1 MRRAL
6 TPARSAAKRDRG
18 CAPAPM
24 RSAAFAR
31 ASRAHEPIGRKR
43 PQALK
48 FLRNFPVPK
57 PFRHL
62 TLPGPSAITRLHL
75 DRGRSSGVEHNLAKV
90 RVGRSIRLARSR
102 FFQQR
107 LPIATRCYPSA
118 KIGRGNNW
126 ITAKVDHAPSLA
138 SSLSLSKSPSDRS
151 LANPMPIWPA
161 IRNLC
166 FLPSLVFLVLPN
178 RERRFPE
185 RSPNHR
191 VRESAYS

>member
-102 FFQQR
+102 FSRTCMVEFPSVCGWYRDVLGKQENVRQR
-107 LPIATRCYPSA
+107 LHPEHVASHIGNFRPFSKAASA
-118 KIGRGNNW
+118 N
-126 ITAKVDHAPSLA
+126 SFCLA
-138 SSLSLSKSPSDRS
+138 SISVEICAVGPKWRS
-151 LANPMPIWPA
+151 RACPDPA
-161 IRNLC
+161 C
-166 FLPSLVFLVLPN
+166 
-178 RERRFPE
+178 
-185 RSPNHR
+185 
-191 VRESAYS
+191 